1 MDLLSRFETPHNSY
15 TCNEDHKD
23 TRQFKDIS
31 LRSCDDI
38 HMCPLLATSS
48 TCSWHK
54 HFYRPCSDCHQAL
67 IGLKDNSPH
76 TAVPNGWCIMYPLL
90 NGQCDGQVRNESNIP
105 GSSLEA
111 PSQKSKHI
119 REDSAFNGYV
129 PIIHNPKST
138 AIEYVPVFLNSSH
151 HKSEDDGHHN
161 DVNTEDRHSSQT
173 VTREHDHSRCSENLN
188 RFWTKGNTTISQ
200 ERILTKEVG
209 NQQCIEH
216 KAEERHSE
224 KSSAENNSRTKGYP
238 QSCTL
243 TSMSYG
249 ISGHLPEL
257 LPETN
262 KKNTSS
268 IPVTKMGRTQ
278 SYYTRENSCLTPDSK
293 HANACPKDNLTQ
305 ALTHNTSS
313 NAEEVKL
320 MPESVAD
327 CEGQGMTCSSSLR
340 MENRINIQMGEK
352 ILSENKSTQAE
363 VTKNSVSTAPS
374 MKYTEK
380 CKNCHEEEGKSNEEQ
395 RNVRDRE
402 ANVSGST
409 CTKSVQI
416 APIILDNSIFDE
428 DLLDTS
434 ETSTESNS
442 SGTEKHVVRDLN
454 FKGFGV
460 NIKSEQ
466 KQYIVSKDL
475 PYAGTKNIND
485 KKRKEEEK
493 GIIVMGRIWNEN
505 TLSEESKS
513 EEEEDVIINGLWK
526 ERHMQTDIKPTE
538 KKCINK
544 NEIKVQDSEPDSIKE
559 MYGDETNSEDEEEE
573 EMGED
578 KDGVGKEG
586 LDDEVGSKMLIRKVG
601 NDKCPIKREE
611 IKTMQTHEEEGEISG
626 EDALASREEESL
638 LIPLTRR
645 SHRANKGEKKNNSQ
659 KGYITVSD
667 KEISKC
673 KKENSQDCQN
683 EEDNDTIM
691 GEAEEDGDE
700 EQAEMSEE
708 NESVSLHQESED
720 EPEDSEEENT
730 DFWGSKDDL
739 SISQCE
745 GEHVDMSSQPEIECS
760 ETDDK
765 EDSCMS
771 NEEAAHLQKSALVA
785 VTSQEVLPQ
794 DEPADMENKRPVW
807 LCCLSS
813 CPLPEIFNKRMEK
826 RCSEDCAMSGLQMS
840 PLECSSLLPTQEFLP
855 APSPSNTDEEQDPET
870 HCEDS
875 SEEACESDNKSKNH
889 TWSDSDDDIHS
900 FFDK

>member
-794 DEPADMENKRPVW
+794 DEPADMENKR
-807 LCCLSS
+807 
-813 CPLPEIFNKRMEK
+813 MEK

>member
-765 EDSCMS
+765 EDSCM
-771 NEEAAHLQKSALVA
+771 
-785 VTSQEVLPQ
+785 
-794 DEPADMENKRPVW
+794 
-807 LCCLSS
+807 
-813 CPLPEIFNKRMEK
+813 RMEK